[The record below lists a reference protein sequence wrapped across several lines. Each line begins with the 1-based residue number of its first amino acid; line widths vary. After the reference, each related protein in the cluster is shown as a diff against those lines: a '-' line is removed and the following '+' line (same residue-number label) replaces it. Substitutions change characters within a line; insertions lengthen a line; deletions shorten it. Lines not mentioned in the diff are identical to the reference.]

1 MEESK
6 SKLLLN
12 NIKNNKNIS
21 LKKSFVNKI
30 SAYQRLFLL
39 KEENEKLNNKQEN
52 LNKKSYKNISLKKV
66 FQEPKKYNS
75 KIWPKI
81 THPKLP
87 FSKKNLESP
96 EFKKLK
102 KRLQKPSLTFHGYNT
117 IRWLRHKYSN
127 SVIEKSIYTL
137 LPKKNYSLSYKNERE
152 TEKRHR
158 EMLEYLNSFKGPI
171 GKERF
176 VNINPKYLFNEST
189 FKKILK
195 LREIFLEF
203 DSRGNLEMD
212 FDEIVK
218 MFNQNHIKADK
229 NDIVNLFFKDKKIKK
244 EDDIL
249 KLHLDFYQFINFA
262 LEKEQDFREF
272 MRRIKQ
278 KYKKKEDDNYDD
290 KDEYNTKK
298 SESVYLPMNFNL
310 VLDYFINK
318 EKERHSIDI
327 MKNAFEQLDNDIKTK
342 DPINYSFSV
351 KEKLKDNSFEKV
363 SNKNLK
369 IDSNFSSKKSN
380 KLLKLFKEED
390 NLSDINFSKL
400 FNELTNLFNLSS
412 KNEGLGDQDLFESNL
427 RDMRSAHSRNKTV
440 PKRTSIIADDFNSL
454 INITK
459 NKKTNN
465 NRNNKSNFE
474 NYIFLTE
481 PNNNLKRNKK
491 DKKNEN
497 KNKLIFLIKNQM
509 NINMLNKI
517 NLENLKKY
525 HDLRLAKEAT
535 LKQIKD
541 ELELEKMYKNLKK
554 PKTKSLKT
562 LNIKDN
568 KTFNSFIK
576 N

>member
-30 SAYQRLFLL
+30 SAYQILFLL

-102 KRLQKPSLTFHGYNT
+102 KRLQKPSLTFHGCNT
-117 IRWLRHKYSN
+117 IKWLRNKYSN
-127 SVIEKSIYTL
+127 SIIEKSVYTL
-137 LPKKNYSLSYKNERE
+137 LPKKNYSLSYKKEPE
-152 TEKRHR
+152 KDKRHR
-158 EMLEYLNSFKGPI
+158 EMLEYLDSFKGPI
-171 GKERF
+171 GKEKF
-176 VNINPKYLFNEST
+176 VDINPKYLFSETT
-189 FKKILK
+189 FQKILK

-203 DSRGNLEMD
+203 DNRGNREID
-212 FDEIVK
+212 FDEIVRL
-218 MFNQNHIKADK
+218 FNQNHIKADK

-278 KYKKKEDDNYDD
+278 KYKKNEEDNN
-290 KDEYNTKK
+290 KINTKK

-318 EKERHSIDI
+318 EKERHTIEV
-327 MKNAFEQLDNDIKTK
+327 MKSAFKQLDNDIKTK
-342 DPINYSFSV
+342 SPNNYNYNE
-351 KEKLKDNSFEKV
+351 KDKLKDDLSEDI

-369 IDSNFSSKKSN
+369 NEYNFKSKKSN
-380 KLLKLFKEED
+380 KILKLFKKED
-390 NLSDINFSKL
+390 KLFNINFSKL
-400 FNELTNLFNLSS
+400 FSNLTNLLNLSS
-412 KNEGLGDQDLFESNL
+412 KNESLGGQNLFERNFF
-427 RDMRSAHSRNKTV
+427 DMRSAHSRNKTL
-440 PKRTSIIADDFNSL
+440 PKRTSLIDENFKTL
-454 INITK
+454 INITQ
-459 NKKTNN
+459 NKKKNIIS
-465 NRNNKSNFE
+465 RNNKSNFE
-474 NYIFLTE
+474 DNIFLTE
-481 PNNNLKRNKK
+481 TNNNSKRIKNIKK
-491 DKKNEN
+491 HEN
-497 KNKLIFLIKNQM
+497 KNKLIYIIKNQI
-509 NINMLNKI
+509 NINMINKI
-517 NLENLKKY
+517 SLENLKKY
-525 HDLRLAKEAT
+525 HDLYLAKDAT
-535 LKQIKD
+535 LKQIQD
-541 ELELEKMYKNLKK
+541 ELELEKIYKNIKK
-554 PKTKSLKT
+554 PRGKS
-562 LNIKDN
+562 IKISNKAN
-568 KTFNSFIK
+568 KTFNSFLK

>member
-1 MEESK
+1 
-6 SKLLLN
+6 
-12 NIKNNKNIS
+12 
-21 LKKSFVNKI
+21 
-30 SAYQRLFLL
+30 
-39 KEENEKLNNKQEN
+39 
-52 LNKKSYKNISLKKV
+52 
-66 FQEPKKYNS
+66 
-75 KIWPKI
+75 
-81 THPKLP
+81 
-87 FSKKNLESP
+87 
-96 EFKKLK
+96 
-102 KRLQKPSLTFHGYNT
+102 
-117 IRWLRHKYSN
+117 
-127 SVIEKSIYTL
+127 
-137 LPKKNYSLSYKNERE
+137 
-152 TEKRHR
+152 
-158 EMLEYLNSFKGPI
+158 MLEYLNSFKGPI

-369 IDSNFSSKKSN
+369 IDSNFSSKKV
-380 KLLKLFKEED
+380 
-390 NLSDINFSKL
+390 IN
-400 FNELTNLFNLSS
+400 
-412 KNEGLGDQDLFESNL
+412 
-427 RDMRSAHSRNKTV
+427 
-440 PKRTSIIADDFNSL
+440 
-454 INITK
+454 
-459 NKKTNN
+459 
-465 NRNNKSNFE
+465 
-474 NYIFLTE
+474 Y
-481 PNNNLKRNKK
+481 
-491 DKKNEN
+491 
-497 KNKLIFLIKNQM
+497 
-509 NINMLNKI
+509 
-517 NLENLKKY
+517 
-525 HDLRLAKEAT
+525 
-535 LKQIKD
+535 
-541 ELELEKMYKNLKK
+541 
-554 PKTKSLKT
+554 
-562 LNIKDN
+562 
-568 KTFNSFIK
+568 
-576 N
+576 